1 MARKINSETLE
12 KIKSWEGFVPYAYDD
27 ADPATPKNKVNQ
39 GDPVRGTLTIGYGST
54 GYRSRVRPGME
65 ISEAKASEYL
75 AEDLAKFESEVE
87 RLVKVPLTDNQF
99 GALVSFHY
107 NTGALATST
116 LLKKLNAGDYAS
128 VPYEMAKWV
137 KTTING
143 KKVRS
148 EGLVNRR
155 AAEAGLWASG
165 AYVASNAVPVAPMT
179 KPIITLESVGVGA
192 AAVGSMA
199 SVFDGR
205 GPVQYALAGVIGVG
219 FAAAAIMFLK
229 KRLSTR

>member
-1 MARKINSETLE
+1 MARKINRESLD
-12 KIKSWEGFVPYAYDD
+12 KIKSWEGLVLYAYDD
-27 ADPATPKNKVNQ
+27 ADESAVKRRIKR

-54 GYRSRVRPGME
+54 GSEVKPGME
-65 ISEAKASEYL
+65 ITEAKAEQL
-75 AEDLAKFESEVE
+75 LQADLARFEAEVE

-99 GALVSFHY
+99 GALVSFNF
-107 NTGALATST
+107 NTGALASST

-128 VPYEMAKWV
+128 VTYEMMKWV

-155 AAEAGLWASG
+155 SAEVGLWASG
-165 AYVASNAVPVAPMT
+165 EHVASNTVPAAPMV

-199 SVFDGR
+199 SVFDGS
-205 GPVQYALAGVIGVG
+205 GPVQYAIAGMIAVG
-219 FAAAAIMFLK
+219 FMLAAFMFLK
-229 KRLSTR
+229 KRLGAR